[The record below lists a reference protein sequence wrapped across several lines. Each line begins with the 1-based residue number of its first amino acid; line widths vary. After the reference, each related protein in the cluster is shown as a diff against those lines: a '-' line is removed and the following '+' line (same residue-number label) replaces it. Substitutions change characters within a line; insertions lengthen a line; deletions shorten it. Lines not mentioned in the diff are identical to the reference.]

1 MDGLYVV
8 YDAVLLRC
16 CLGMVLLLES
26 LHSLHYSWR
35 NHARAVVSWKLATS
49 CCCLLVP
56 MVRMGLRA
64 CEHRV
69 SVKYHPTHFVPR
81 FTVPPSCM
89 FTWCSF
95 EMLE

>member
-81 FTVPPSCM
+81 FTVPPSCT